1 MRVLLRKITN
11 GFYFQQGGRWVS
23 NPEKGFDF
31 GSIHQAM
38 DFAEQNRPDHLELA
52 LAFDSSRFISA
63 VSLKAAQ
70 SQLARSRVSPFP
82 NSAAHEGPAPSA
94 LDLTFR

>member
-1 MRVLLRKITN
+1 MRVLLRKTTN

-23 NPEKGFDF
+23 NSEKGFDF

-38 DFAEQNRPDHLELA
+38 DFAEQNRTDDMELA
-52 LAFDSSRFISA
+52 LAFDSSRIISA

-70 SQLARSRVSPFP
+70 TQLSRSKASPFRG
-82 NSAAHEGPAPSA
+82 SFAPS
-94 LDLTFR
+94 L

>member
-1 MRVLLRKITN
+1 MRVLLRKSTTAVYYQEE
-11 GFYFQQGGRWVS
+11 GKWVS

-38 DFAEQNRPDHLELA
+38 EFARRMSPEGIELA
-52 LAFDSSRFISA
+52 LTFDSSSLISA

-70 SQLARSRVSPFP
+70 AEVSRRRLS
-82 NSAAHEGPAPSA
+82 
-94 LDLTFR
+94 